1 MSGIRFHLALL
12 LLLLAT
18 LVAGGF
24 HGAQSE
30 QQGEKQAEKQSE
42 EAQEPPPI
50 KVDDP
55 RHQRELDFD
64 VAKGAEI
71 AKYIAEN
78 YEFSENEAYI
88 ERVLRIGR
96 ELAEIARDNRVEATY
111 GDTRL
116 NPFNYR
122 FFVLKGEEV
131 NAFSVPGGYIYIY
144 EGLIDFSET
153 DSELAGVIAHEI
165 AHASF
170 RHLNAMQKARNN
182 LSLATIPAI
191 LAALFSKSPD
201 AGAIIVGTQ
210 LYTQGM
216 MSTWSVQAEKSA
228 DFGAIQYLVL
238 SRYSPLGALTFMERL
253 DYRKRFDQKI
263 AWGIYETHPP
273 SDERARTV
281 LQNLA
286 DYNVPLRRS
295 LVTTS
300 LRAVSKKLDG
310 RTELWFGSQLIHTMG
325 GPDAEERA
333 DRAVAKLNA
342 FYDAVPAL
350 FELSLRNGFEIYGM
364 NRKLFSVT
372 EADARSVDLSTDEV
386 IGMARN
392 AMKKSVF
399 NLAYRMW
406 PARRRAL
413 AR

>member
-1 MSGIRFHLALL
+1 MSGLRFHLALL
-12 LLLLAT
+12 LLSLAT
-18 LVAGGF
+18 LIAGGF
-24 HGAQSE
+24 QGAKSEQQAE
-30 QQGEKQAEKQSE
+30 QQGE
-42 EAQEPPPI
+42 EAQELPPI

-55 RHQRELDFD
+55 RHQRDIDFD
-64 VAKGAEI
+64 VERGAEI
-71 AKYIAEN
+71 AAWIKEN
-78 YEFSENEAYI
+78 YEFTENEAYI
-88 ERVLRIGR
+88 ERVSRIGG
-96 ELAEIARDNRVEATY
+96 ELGKIARENRVEATY

-116 NPFNYR
+116 NPFNYQ

-170 RHLNAMQKARNN
+170 RHLNELRKAQNN

-191 LAALFSKSPD
+191 IAALFSKSPD
-201 AGAIIVGTQ
+201 AGAIIIGTQ

-228 DFGAIQYLVL
+228 DYGGIQYLVL

-253 DYRKRFDQKI
+253 DYRRRFKPQIK
-263 AWGIYETHPP
+263 WGIYETHPP

-286 DYNVPLRRS
+286 YYNVPLRRS

-300 LRAVSKKLDG
+300 LRAVSKKLDD

-333 DRAVAKLNA
+333 DRAVAKLNT

-350 FELSLRNGFEIYGM
+350 FELSLRNGSDIYGM

-372 EADARSVDLSTDEV
+372 EADAWAVDLSTEEV
-386 IGMARN
+386 VGIARS